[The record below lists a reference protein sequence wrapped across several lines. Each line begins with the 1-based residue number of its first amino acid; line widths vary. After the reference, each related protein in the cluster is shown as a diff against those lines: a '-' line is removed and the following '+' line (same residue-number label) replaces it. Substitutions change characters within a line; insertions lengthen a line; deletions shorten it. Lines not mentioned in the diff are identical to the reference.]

1 VKNTIGVAVTAQPY
15 FGVLEVGRAQYAPL
29 SDISSLSST
38 QQSEIYQ
45 CIRSYVLWPIGSRFR
60 PGFAVSRSDLATALV
75 VGARVPQYL
84 PGQPDYLDVRNAATM
99 IFVESVQA
107 SPNGS
112 LFIDATPG
120 GNFRPNDPVSRL
132 TAVVAL
138 VRAAGFRAEAE
149 AKAGSPLAFVDALS
163 IPSEL
168 RGYVAVA
175 VARGLISSD
184 SAFRPQASMTRAE
197 LAHAM
202 VAIERLATQ

>member
-1 VKNTIGVAVTAQPY
+1 VKSPAAVNICGADGITAT
-15 FGVLEVGRAQYAPL
+15 GAE
-29 SDISSLSST
+29 
-38 QQSEIYQ
+38 
-45 CIRSYVLWPIGSRFR
+45 
-60 PGFAVSRSDLATALV
+60 AVSRADLAKALTL
-75 VGARVPQYL
+75 GARVPQYL
-84 PGQPDYLDVRNAATM
+84 PGQPNYRDVKDAVTM
-99 IFVESVQA
+99 IFVESAQA

-112 LFIDATPG
+112 LFVDATPG

-149 AKAGSPLAFVDALS
+149 AKAGSPLAFIDALS
-163 IPSEL
+163 IPTEL

-175 VARGLISSD
+175 VVRGLIGSD
-184 SAFRPQASMTRAE
+184 SAFRPQVSMTRAE